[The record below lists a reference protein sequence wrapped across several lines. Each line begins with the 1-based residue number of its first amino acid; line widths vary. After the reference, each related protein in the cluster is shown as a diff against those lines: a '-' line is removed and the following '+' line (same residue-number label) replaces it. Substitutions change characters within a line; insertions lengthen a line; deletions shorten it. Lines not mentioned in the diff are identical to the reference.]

1 MIFSS
6 LESKFNNF
14 KLVRE
19 VRANHLRCPLSNQI
33 ESMVLSLYSYE
44 ENRGFIERTSPKLAG
59 VFAREKDNEPIPSVD
74 WTLEMESFFKREREN
89 TDKFDRTWRFT
100 GGAKI
105 WLAIVILLIGAMGYA
120 AYDKVQKGGKIDWYI
135 FTSLWDSY
143 DATPELGTKYF
154 VRIKKGDIVWKRFW
168 VKIEEVLGDNRYVV
182 SINSFHNPIGGSGKK
197 FDIQTFLQDKDFK
210 GKILVKFQPHF
221 SSHNGETEAVFIDE
235 QNHQIFHLQKPTK
248 KLSLDQVKLPLS
260 AQEAYR

>member
-33 ESMVLSLYSYE
+33 ETMVLSLYSYE
-44 ENRGFIERTSPKLAG
+44 QDRGFIERTSPKLAG
-59 VFAREKDNEPIPSVD
+59 VFAREKYNEPIATVD
-74 WTLEMESFFKREREN
+74 WTPEMESFFKRERQN

-100 GGAKI
+100 VGAKI
-105 WLAIVILLIGAMGYA
+105 WLAIVILVVGGMGYA
-120 AYDKVQKGGKIDWYI
+120 AYHKVQKGEKIDWYI

-154 VRIKKGDIVWKRFW
+154 VKVQKGGTVRDRFW
-168 VKIEEVLGDNRYVV
+168 VKIEEVLDDNRYAI
-182 SINSFHNPIGGSGKK
+182 SINYYPNPIAEVGQA
-197 FDIQTFLQDKDFK
+197 FDIKTLLNDEKFK
-210 GKILVKFQPHF
+210 GKIFVEFQPHF
-221 SSHNGETEAVFIDE
+221 SHNGKAQAAFVDKQKHRVFL
-235 QNHQIFHLQKPTK
+235 LQKPTE
-248 KLSLDQVKLPLS
+248 KLSLDKVKLPLS
-260 AQEAYR
+260 VQEVYR

>member
-1 MIFSS
+1 MIFS
-6 LESKFNNF
+6 LPESKFNNF

-19 VRANHLRCPLSNQI
+19 VRANHLRCLLSNQI
-33 ESMVLSLYSYE
+33 ETMVLSLYSYDQD
-44 ENRGFIERTSPKLAG
+44 RGFIERTSPKLAG

-74 WTLEMESFFKREREN
+74 WTSEMESFFKREN

-105 WLAIVILLIGAMGYA
+105 WFAIVILLVGGIGYA

-154 VRIKKGDIVWKRFW
+154 VKIKKGEIVWKRFW

-182 SINSFHNPIGGSGKK
+182 STNSFHNPIGESGKNLIFKPFCRIKTLKAK
-197 FDIQTFLQDKDFK
+197 FLLNFNRTFPLTMEKQEQFLLMR
-210 GKILVKFQPHF
+210 KIIKFF
-221 SSHNGETEAVFIDE
+221 T
-235 QNHQIFHLQKPTK
+235 
-248 KLSLDQVKLPLS
+248 
-260 AQEAYR
+260 Y